1 MSLKNFAT
9 LYLGTTKRILG
20 TMLGVTSAAGR
31 QKIMNLYH
39 WYNNPGFDPNALP
52 KDPYKLPKTDIFE
65 LTNAENHL
73 TYSGVYQCGFGH
85 LNEIELKTICHLVK
99 HINPSKVFEI
109 GTFEGRTTLNIALN
123 TNPQAQIYSLDLDV
137 SMVHQTK
144 FALEPDE
151 IKYVRPNSGKR
162 FKEQAVATKITH
174 LSGDS
179 ATFDFTPY
187 HNQIDVVLVDG
198 AHAYDYVANDTE
210 AALAMV
216 KNGGYIIWGSYTGW
230 EGVRKNLNQYFEQK
244 GVFADLKHIGGTG
257 LAILKVHK

>member
-9 LYLGTTKRILG
+9 LYLGTAKRVVS
-20 TMLGVTSAAGR
+20 TMLGFTNAAGR
-31 QKIMNLYH
+31 QKIMNLYN

-65 LTNAENHL
+65 LTNTENHL

-99 HINPSKVFEI
+99 FINPAKVFEI

-123 TNPQAQIYSLDLDV
+123 TAANAQIYSLDLPV
-137 SMVHQTK
+137 ALVNQTK

-151 IKYVRPNSGKR
+151 VKYVRADAGKR
-162 FKEQAVATKITH
+162 FKNEAISSKITQ

-179 ATFDFTPY
+179 ATFDFAPY
-187 HNQIDVVLVDG
+187 HNTMNLVLVDG

-210 AALAMV
+210 AALALV
-216 KNGGYIIWGSYTGW
+216 KNGGYIVWGSYTGW

-257 LAILKVHK
+257 LAVLKVQK